1 MSRVSSRW
9 TLASVVLTTAVLAA
23 CSSSPLRDG
32 STLDDLE
39 PVAMPESG
47 AQSAPA
53 VSPEKLIQ
61 HYRAA
66 LEVETDPAARTRIS
80 HRLAD
85 LEMIVGEKQQA
96 EADEAMPLKSDH
108 YQNVISNY
116 QALLAQSPGGAQSDQ
131 QLYQLSKAY
140 DLAGQTDQSLATI
153 AVLVAKH
160 PGSPYVLEAQFRRGE
175 LQFARRNYADAQIAY
190 DYVVVNGKNTSLYP
204 NALYMQGWTRFK
216 RNAYDGA
223 LESFTAVLD
232 IVTDQKGTVTKAQQ
246 GLADDSMRIMSTIF
260 SYEDNGKSI
269 AELYRRIGTRA
280 YEPQLYE
287 RLGDMLVEKERYRDA
302 ADTYRVY
309 IDQYPNSGWA
319 PRFHMRLI
327 DALVAGKF
335 PTLLL
340 PEKQQFVA
348 RYGKRS
354 EYWKNA
360 DPITR
365 GFVAEH
371 LKAHLDE
378 LARHYHASAQQ
389 AKREAPTAKDRPAL
403 EAKMA
408 IDYRLAAGYY
418 EEYIASFPDEKDTA
432 ERVFMMAEALYESRQ
447 FDKAIV
453 AYERTA
459 YEYKHPKFGADAG
472 YSAILSYDAYV
483 ATLPSK
489 SDNDK
494 AKAAEWQKQKIDSE
508 LRYAGQYGTD
518 ARALPVLVHAA
529 DALLKLN
536 ELDAAIAAAQR
547 IVRWQP
553 AANAQQKLTAWLVV
567 GHAQFDNKQY
577 GDAQLAYR
585 EVLNLLPANDPRRNE
600 ITDRLAASTYKQG
613 EQAVAAGKLD
623 SAVDHF
629 MQIGKLAPNSAI
641 RANAEYDAGTYLLQ
655 MKQYDRAIAV
665 LRDFRSRNP
674 QNPLAR
680 DIPSKL
686 IPAYE
691 ATGQTGMAAAEM
703 LVLSQTAEDPED
715 RRNAMIAAAELYEKS
730 GAAGKEKALE
740 IYRNYIARYPEPFEE
755 ALEMRYK
762 LAEVYRARNDKANQ
776 RQWLQQI
783 IDADA
788 RAGAKRSPRSRYLAA
803 QASTV
808 FADEAREEFVRVK
821 LTLPLPK
828 SLTVKKAALDK
839 ALAAYKRTADY
850 GVAEYATKAAY
861 EIGEIYGQLSRDL
874 MDSQRPS
881 DLDEL
886 ALEQYEVLLEEQADP
901 FVQNAIKIHEAN
913 SQRSHNGIYDEWVK
927 KSFDALATLM
937 PARFKKPERIEQVG
951 RRVY

>member
-1 MSRVSSRW
+1 MKPVFRFPS
-9 TLASVVLTTAVLAA
+9 LASVVLTTAVLAA
-23 CSSSPLRDG
+23 CSSTPLRDG
-32 STLDDLE
+32 STLGDLK
-39 PVAMPESG
+39 PAATTASG
-47 AQSAPA
+47 AQAAPTIA
-53 VSPEKLIQ
+53 PEKLIE

-66 LEVETDPAARTRIS
+66 LAVEADPAVRSRIS

-96 EADEAMPLKSDH
+96 EADEATALKPDH
-108 YQNVISNY
+108 YDGIIANY
-116 QALLAQSPGGAQSDQ
+116 QTLLAQNPDGAEADQ
-131 QLYQLSKAY
+131 NLYQLSKAY
-140 DLAGQTDQSLATI
+140 DLAGQTDESLATI
-153 AVLVAKH
+153 AILVAKF
-160 PGSPYVLEAQFRRGE
+160 PNSPYTLEAQFRRGE
-175 LQFARRNYADAQIAY
+175 LQFARRNYVEAQAAY
-190 DYVVVNGKNTSLYP
+190 DYVVANGKSSSLYP

-216 RNAYDGA
+216 RNAYDSA

-232 IVTDQKGTVTKAQQ
+232 FVTDKKGDVSKTQQ

-260 SYEDNGKSI
+260 SYEENGKSI
-269 AELYRRIGTRA
+269 AELYGRVGKRA

-302 ADTYRVY
+302 ADSYRVF
-309 IDQYPNSGWA
+309 IEQYPNSPWA

-327 DALVAGKF
+327 DALIAGKF

-378 LARHYHASAQQ
+378 LARHHHATAQQ
-389 AKREAPTAKDRPAL
+389 AKRDLPAAKDKATV
-403 EAKMA
+403 EAQMA
-408 IDYRLAAGYY
+408 NNYRLAAGYY

-459 YEYKHPKFGADAG
+459 YEYKHPRYGADAG

-483 ATLPSK
+483 ATLPNK
-489 SDNDK
+489 SDSDK
-494 AKAAEWQKQKIDSE
+494 AKVAEWQKQKIDSE
-508 LRYAGQYGTD
+508 LRYAGQYGSD
-518 ARALPVLVHAA
+518 ARALPVLAHAA

-536 ELDAAIAAAQR
+536 ELDGAIAAAQR

-553 AANAQQKLTAWLVV
+553 PANAQQKLIAWLVI
-567 GHAQFDNKQY
+567 GHAQFDKKQY
-577 GDAQLAYR
+577 AEAQQAYR
-585 EVLNLLPANDPRRNE
+585 EVLSLLPANDPRRND

-613 EQAVAAGKLD
+613 EQAVAAGQLD
-623 SAVDHF
+623 VAVNHF
-629 MQIGKLAPNSAI
+629 MQIGQLAPNSAI

-655 MKQYDRAIAV
+655 MKQYDRAITV
-665 LRDFRSRNP
+665 LRDFRTHYP
-674 QNPLAR
+674 QSPLTR
-680 DIPSKL
+680 DIPAKL

-691 ATGQTGMAAAEM
+691 ATGQTQMAGAEM
-703 LVLSQTAEDPED
+703 LALSQTAQDPEE
-715 RRNAMIAAAELYEKS
+715 RRSAMIAAAELYEKS

-740 IYRNYIARYPEPFEE
+740 IYRNYISRYPEPFEE

-762 LAEVYRARNDKANQ
+762 LAEVYRARNDKASQ
-776 RQWLQQI
+776 HYWLQQI

-788 RAGAKRSPRSRYLAA
+788 RAGAKRSNRSKFLAA
-803 QASTV
+803 QASSV
-808 FADEAREEFVRVK
+808 FADEARDEFNKIK

-828 SLTVKKAALDK
+828 SLVVKKAALDK

-861 EIGEIYGQLSRDL
+861 EIGEIYAQLSRDL
-874 MDSQRPS
+874 LDSQRPS

-886 ALEQYEVLLEEQADP
+886 AMEQYDVLLEEQADP
-901 FVQNAIKIHEAN
+901 FEQNAIKIHEAN
-913 SQRSHNGIYDEWVK
+913 SQRSRNGIYDEWVK
-927 KSFDALATLM
+927 KSFDALAKLM

>member
-1 MSRVSSRW
+1 MKRVC
-9 TLASVVLTTAVLAA
+9 LVLLTVSLLAA
-23 CSSSPLRDG
+23 CSSSSLRDG
-32 STLDDLE
+32 STLEDLK
-39 PVAMPESG
+39 PAAMPTGG
-47 AQSAPA
+47 ARSAPSVA
-53 VSPEKLIQ
+53 PEKLIE

-66 LEVETDPAARTRIS
+66 LEVEADPAARIRIS
-80 HRLAD
+80 NRLAD

-96 EADEAMPLKSDH
+96 EADESTPLKPDH
-108 YQNVISNY
+108 YENIITNY
-116 QALLAQSPGGAQSDQ
+116 KTLLAQNPDGTQADQ

-140 DLAGQTDQSLATI
+140 DLAGQTDKSLETI
-153 AVLVAKH
+153 GVLVTKY
-160 PGSPYVLEAQFRRGE
+160 PNSPYALEAQFRRGE

-190 DYVVVNGKNTSLYP
+190 DYVVTNGRNSSLYP

-232 IVTDQKGTVTKAQQ
+232 VVTDQKGDVSKAQQ
-246 GLADDSMRIMSTIF
+246 GLAEDSMRIMSTIF

-269 AELYRRIGTRA
+269 AELYKRVGKRA

-302 ADTYRVY
+302 ADTYRVF
-309 IDQYPNSGWA
+309 IDQYPNSPWA

-340 PEKQQFVA
+340 PEKQQFVT

-354 EYWKNA
+354 EFWKNA

-365 GFVAEH
+365 GFVSEH

-389 AKREAPTAKDRPAL
+389 AKRDLPSARDKTAL
-403 EAKMA
+403 EAQMA
-408 IDYRLAAGYY
+408 NDYRLAAGYY

-432 ERVFMMAEALYESRQ
+432 ERAFMMAEALYESRQ

-459 YEYKHPKFGADAG
+459 YDYKHPKYGADAG

-483 ATLPSK
+483 ATLPNK
-489 SDNDK
+489 TDADK
-494 AKAAEWQKQKIDSE
+494 ARVAEWQKQKIDSE
-508 LRYAGQYGTD
+508 LRYAGQYGND

-529 DALLKLN
+529 DTLLKLN

-553 AANAQQKLTAWLVV
+553 PANAQQKLTAWLVI
-567 GHAQFDNKQY
+567 GHAQFDKKQY
-577 GDAQLAYR
+577 GEAQVAYR

-623 SAVDHF
+623 DAVNHF

-655 MKQYDRAIAV
+655 MKQYDKAIAV
-665 LRDFRSRNP
+665 LREFRNRYP
-674 QNPLAR
+674 QNPLTR
-680 DIPSKL
+680 DIPAKL

-691 ATGQTGMAAAEM
+691 ATGQTDMAAAEM
-703 LVLSQTAEDPED
+703 LVLSQTAQDPEE
-715 RRNAMIAAAELYEKS
+715 RRNAMMAAAELYEKS
-730 GAAGKEKALE
+730 GAAGKEKALG
-740 IYRNYIARYPEPFEE
+740 IYRDYIAKYPEPFEE

-762 LAEVYRARNDKANQ
+762 LAGVYGARNDKASQ
-776 RQWLQQI
+776 RYWLQQI

-788 RAGAKRSPRSRYLAA
+788 RAGAKRSDRSKYLAA
-803 QASTV
+803 QASSV
-808 FADEAREEFVRVK
+808 FADEARDEFNRVK

-828 SLTVKKAALDK
+828 SLAVKKTALDK

-861 EIGEIYGQLSRDL
+861 EIGEIYAQLSRDL
-874 MDSQRPS
+874 MDSQRPT
-881 DLDEL
+881 DLDEM

-901 FVQNAIKIHEAN
+901 FVQNAIKLHEAN
-913 SQRSHNGIYDEWVK
+913 TQRTRNGIYDEWVK